1 MNEVLTN
8 QNFTLYAARYYDN
21 PNCLDAEEFN
31 EDLARIKYIK
41 RLFNKYQET
50 GELKERL
57 IVNHLII
64 FFNMFGTV
72 PGARMLFLKLG
83 EYGSILAPF
92 LVFINRFPDV
102 IFNLNS
108 QGSRLYTSS
117 IPLDNHVV
125 RILRET
131 KQ

>member
-8 QNFTLYAARYYDN
+8 ANFMLYAARYYDN
-21 PNCLDAEEFN
+21 PSCLDVEEFN

-41 RLFNKYQET
+41 RLFNKFQET

-57 IVNHLII
+57 IVNHLIV
-64 FFNMFGTV
+64 FYNMFGTV
-72 PGARMLFLKLG
+72 PASRMLFLKLG
-83 EYGSILAPF
+83 EYAPLLAPF
-92 LVFINRFPDV
+92 LIFINRFPDT
-102 IFNLNS
+102 IDNLNTE
-108 QGSRLYTSS
+108 GSRLYTSS

-131 KQ
+131 QR

>member
-8 QNFTLYAARYYDN
+8 ANFMLYAARNYDN
-21 PNCLDAEEFN
+21 PNCLDDEEFN

-41 RLFNKYQET
+41 RLFNKYQES

-72 PGARMLFLKLG
+72 PGARMLFLKLAG
-83 EYGSILAPF
+83 YESILAPF
-92 LVFINRFPDV
+92 LIFINRYPDE
-102 IFNLNS
+102 IRDLNNA
-108 QGSRLYTSS
+108 GSRLYTSS

-131 KQ
+131 RN